1 MDRHDANKE
10 EQEEKEKKK
19 ECGTRHSSEH
29 TAVSHEDDENKRNL
43 GCVTREGWALDESNE
58 THEYWYA
65 SKDMLL
71 LAQIEAL
78 AFFFSRYLN

>member
-43 GCVTREGWALDESNE
+43 GCVTREG
-58 THEYWYA
+58 
-65 SKDMLL
+65 
-71 LAQIEAL
+71 
-78 AFFFSRYLN
+78 